1 MFGTDNMHM
10 RNLIPDVM
18 LMQWGEEKCNVI
30 SLPRQIN
37 SKLGRMVATE
47 CKHGFSQVELEYNF
61 QTDRQIAGS
70 SDYLQIETKRYNVHK
85 DSFDNV
91 KF

>member
-47 CKHGFSQVELEYNF
+47 CKHGFS
-61 QTDRQIAGS
+61 
-70 SDYLQIETKRYNVHK
+70 
-85 DSFDNV
+85 
-91 KF
+91 

>member
-1 MFGTDNMHM
+1 MFGTDNMHI

-30 SLPRQIN
+30 SMPRQIN

-47 CKHGFSQVELEYNF
+47 CKHGFSKVELEHIF
-61 QTDRQIAGS
+61 QTGRQIAGS
-70 SDYLQIETKRYNVHK
+70 LQTICKQKQRDIMYTRIHLIM
-85 DSFDNV
+85 
-91 KF
+91 